1 MCHLFAH
8 QPQRDYKS
16 QTRSLRMG
24 GHCTSIRLEMSFWD
38 TLEEIA
44 AKEGMSLAKF
54 LTTLHDEVLDH
65 HGEVKN
71 FASLLRCSCLI
82 YRAKS
87 AASSRNFAAAP
98 LPFSTRPNSF
108 PSDRQGKRLGPSRTE
123 PLPFAGISLEVVKGA
138 RYYHAGSRENER
150 SSRSGLVKFIRPQ
163 LCARFRPDLGSRTR
177 SPRSPSRR
185 PRRTSCGTRRRLPGR
200 GRAGSGAA
208 CRRCWRPCTRNWCR
222 ASASRSRPR

>member
-24 GHCTSIRLEMSFWD
+24 GHSTSIRLEMSFWD

-87 AASSRNFAAAP
+87 AVVPGISRQ
-98 LPFSTRPNSF
+98 RPCHSRRGRIVF
-108 PSDRQGKRLGPSRTE
+108 RPIDKEKRLGPSRTE
-123 PLPFAGISLEVVKGA
+123 PLPFAGI
-138 RYYHAGSRENER
+138 
-150 SSRSGLVKFIRPQ
+150 
-163 LCARFRPDLGSRTR
+163 
-177 SPRSPSRR
+177 
-185 PRRTSCGTRRRLPGR
+185 
-200 GRAGSGAA
+200 
-208 CRRCWRPCTRNWCR
+208 
-222 ASASRSRPR
+222 

>member
-8 QPQRDYKS
+8 QAQRDYES

-24 GHCTSIRLEMSFWD
+24 GHSTSIRLEMSFWD

-87 AASSRNFAAAP
+87 AVVVPEFRGNAPAMLDAA
-98 LPFSTRPNSF
+98 
-108 PSDRQGKRLGPSRTE
+108 E
-123 PLPFAGISLEVVKGA
+123 
-138 RYYHAGSRENER
+138 
-150 SSRSGLVKFIRPQ
+150 
-163 LCARFRPDLGSRTR
+163 
-177 SPRSPSRR
+177 
-185 PRRTSCGTRRRLPGR
+185 
-200 GRAGSGAA
+200 
-208 CRRCWRPCTRNWCR
+208 
-222 ASASRSRPR
+222 